1 MLKRCFS
8 CLDSRRAEEDKAA
21 ADDRAENKA
30 AAEQRAEQL
39 STPKPVKRVR
49 DRTDKVK
56 AAIKKNAGEA
66 KQDKQRR
73 IAYEAASA
81 KEERE
86 QRNKTL
92 DEAAFIAATT
102 ARKQRAERRLAAAE
116 EAARKAYETAQADAD
131 AVAEKRAKMLAEKS
145 SHL

>member
-1 MLKRCFS
+1 MYKIECDPQVRPSATNTWQRVPQIRGSAIQPTMPKRMPKR
-8 CLDSRRAEEDKAA
+8 DRAEDKAV

-56 AAIKKNAGEA
+56 AAIKKNAGEVKAAIKKNAAEA

-73 IAYEAASA
+73 IAY
-81 KEERE
+81 RPV
-86 QRNKTL
+86 RP
-92 DEAAFIAATT
+92 
-102 ARKQRAERRLAAAE
+102 
-116 EAARKAYETAQADAD
+116 
-131 AVAEKRAKMLAEKS
+131 
-145 SHL
+145 HW